1 MAYVVTKLSR
11 TAISTL
17 ALVAFNCSVVSGA
30 MAQDKPAAAPAAPA
44 AAKPAAAAPAAAP
57 AAKPAAAGAAPAAAE
72 SKSSWV
78 KLCDKVGNVTK
89 GDDGKEV
96 KTEKNVCA
104 TFHDTIDANTGM
116 TVVSAAIREV
126 EGDPKP
132 DLQVTVPLGMII
144 PAGARIA
151 VLSVEQAE
159 KLKKGEE
166 LDNKDIKQIDL
177 KFTAC
182 LPNGCTAEI
191 EAPQETLD
199 GMKKGGS
206 LLVRSIYVNGQP
218 FSVPVPLTGFDAAM
232 AGKATDNQQYK
243 KARGDMMQAISKRR
257 TELIEKFKAEQ
268 KVKTEGAAKELPP
281 PPGAPEKK

>member
-1 MAYVVTKLSR
+1 MSYVVTKFTR
-11 TAISTL
+11 TAAMSAL
-17 ALVAFNCSVVSGA
+17 ALAAVGLAGLSGVAMG
-30 MAQDKPAAAPAAPA
+30 QDK
-44 AAKPAAAAPAAAP
+44 PAAAP
-57 AAKPAAAGAAPAAAE
+57 AAKPAAAAPAAPAAAAAPAAGAAAE
-72 SKSSWV
+72 EKSSWV
-78 KLCDKVGNVTK
+78 KLCDKIGNVAK
-89 GDDGKEV
+89 GPDGKEV

-126 EGDPKP
+126 EGDAKP

-144 PAGARIA
+144 PAGARVA

-166 LDNKDIKQIDL
+166 LDNKDVKQIDL

-218 FSVPVPLTGFDAAM
+218 FSVPVPLTGFEAAM
-232 AGKATDNQQYK
+232 SGKATDNTQYK
-243 KARGDMMQAISKRR
+243 EARGKMMQAISARR
-257 TELIEKFKAEQ
+257 AELIEKFKAEQ
-268 KVKTEGAAKELPP
+268 KVKNTNAAKELPP
-281 PPGAPEKK
+281 PPAPPKK